1 LRNASIADGVKS
13 GALILPLQSKAK
25 RRTERE
31 QRRKVERKSQKEKKK
46 PRPKE
51 LLLQGNEAV
60 VEGALRAGCRFF
72 AGYPITPATEISEI
86 LSTRLPL
93 VDGTFIQMEDEIASL
108 GAVIGASLAGVKAM
122 TATSGPG
129 FSLMQENLGFAIIAE
144 VPCVVVDVMRGG
156 PSTGLPTSPSQSD
169 VMQARWGT
177 HGDHPIIVLSASTVR
192 ECYDMTIRAFNFS
205 EKFRT
210 PVILL
215 IDEVVG
221 HMREKIALGDQNEI
235 EIFNRVKPTMPPE
248 WYIPYEDTPSGI
260 PSMANFGEGY
270 RYHVTGLTHD
280 IRGFPTSRPDEI
292 GPFIARLHRKISQHF
307 SEIQIG
313 EFFQTEDAEITVV
326 AYGCV
331 ARSAKRAVIEA
342 REKGMKVGLLK
353 LMTLWPFM
361 RSAVEKVLQ
370 TSKALIV
377 PEMNMGQIS
386 REVKRV
392 NRGITKV
399 VALNKVDGTI
409 ITPGE
414 ILDRMMEISDARSN

>member
-1 LRNASIADGVKS
+1 VRKKS
-13 GALILPLQSKAK
+13 H
-25 RRTERE
+25 
-31 QRRKVERKSQKEKKK
+31 
-46 PRPKE
+46 PRE
-51 LLLQGNEAV
+51 LLTQGNEAV

-86 LSTRLPL
+86 LSEKLPQ

-108 GAVIGASLAGVKAM
+108 GAVIGASLAGTKSM

-129 FSLMQENLGFAIIAE
+129 FSLMQENLGFAVIAE
-144 VPCVVVDVMRGG
+144 VPCVLVNVMRGG

-192 ECYDMTIRAFNFS
+192 ECYDITIQAFNFS

-210 PVILL
+210 PVIVL
-215 IDEVVG
+215 IDEIVA
-221 HMREKIALGDQNEI
+221 HMREKIVLDDQEKI
-235 EIFNRVKPTMPPE
+235 EIFNRVKPIVPPE
-248 WYIPYEDTPSGI
+248 WYIPYEDTPRGI
-260 PSMANFGEGY
+260 PAMANFGEGY

-292 GPFIARLHRKISQHF
+292 GPFITRLHRKISQHF

-313 EFFQTEDAEITVV
+313 EFYQTEDAEITIV

-331 ARSAKRAVIEA
+331 ARSAKRAVREA
-342 REKGMKVGLLK
+342 REKGVKVGLLK
-353 LMTLWPFM
+353 LTTIWPFM

-370 TSKALIV
+370 TSKILLV

-392 NRGITKV
+392 NPGVAKV
-399 VALNKVDGTI
+399 FTLNKVDGTI

-414 ILDRMMEISDARSN
+414 ILGRIMEAS

>member
-1 LRNASIADGVKS
+1 MEKQN
-13 GALILPLQSKAK
+13 
-25 RRTERE
+25 
-31 QRRKVERKSQKEKKK
+31 QRKKK
-46 PRPKE
+46 SRQKE
-51 LLLQGNEAV
+51 LLLQGNEAI

-86 LSTRLPL
+86 LSVKLPQA
-93 VDGTFIQMEDEIASL
+93 DGTFIQMEDEIASL

-144 VPCVVVDVMRGG
+144 VPCVIINVMRGG
-156 PSTGLPTSPSQSD
+156 PSTGLPTYPSQSD

-192 ECYDMTIRAFNFS
+192 ECYDVTIQAFNFS
-205 EKFRT
+205 ERFRT
-210 PVILL
+210 PVIVL

-221 HMREKIALGDQNEI
+221 HMREKMVVDDQEPI
-235 EIFNRVKPTMPPE
+235 GIFNRIKPTVPPE
-248 WYIPYEDTPSGI
+248 WYIPYEDTPTGV
-260 PSMANFGEGY
+260 PAMANFGEGY

-292 GPFIARLHRKISQHF
+292 GPFISRLHRKISQHF
-307 SEIQIG
+307 SEIHIG
-313 EFFQTEDAEITVV
+313 EFHQTEDAEMTII

-331 ARSAKRAVIEA
+331 ARSAKRAVVEA
-342 REKGMKVGLLK
+342 REKGIRVGLLK
-353 LMTLWPFM
+353 LTTIWPFM
-361 RSAVEKVLQ
+361 RAAVEKIIQ
-370 TSKALIV
+370 TSKILIV

-392 NRGITKV
+392 NRGVAKVITI
-399 VALNKVDGTI
+399 NKVDGTI
-409 ITPGE
+409 ITPLE
-414 ILDRMMEISDARSN
+414 ILSRIMEVAS